1 MVIGTSPSRSSG
13 YPTWIVTAMIPKK
26 HRLCWRS
33 TGRCKISTWHTAIP
47 CSGDCGRSPHDR
59 SCAARPYSGP
69 EPSVGGSEIRIID
82 AAVHR
87 AQFRTKG
94 TPDSMIYWCR
104 FESEVARTPRKR
116 RREII
121 RTSRRQQDRCS
132 GHHRPAAPVRIVA
145 VAKYKRSAGA
155 ILSHVSFRIVVAC

>member
-1 MVIGTSPSRSSG
+1 
-13 YPTWIVTAMIPKK
+13 
-26 HRLCWRS
+26 
-33 TGRCKISTWHTAIP
+33 
-47 CSGDCGRSPHDR
+47 
-59 SCAARPYSGP
+59 
-69 EPSVGGSEIRIID
+69 VGGSEIRIID

-145 VAKYKRSAGA
+145 VAKYNDRPVRFYRMLVFASSLFASLVPSIHLAEGTMADLDKRTRASLDAVLENACQSLPHGGDHA
-155 ILSHVSFRIVVAC
+155 LRKRLHGSF